1 MEQEELGKE
10 NSCYLHGG
18 EGFVSLVD
26 FLGWLSITSTL
37 ECEAQPMEKWR
48 MENLSMVSLIVS

>member
-1 MEQEELGKE
+1 MELEEPGKE
-10 NSCYLHGG
+10 NSCYLLGG
-18 EGFVSLVD
+18 EGFGSLLD

-37 ECEAQPMEKWR
+37 ECEVQPMEKWR